1 MLLVRP
7 SIGEPHLMRFYLL
20 PILLACAVPA
30 LAQTPPAPVRQP
42 VTITVPAA
50 APKDVESIDAIIAA
64 LYDVISG
71 PAGKA
76 RDWNR
81 MRSLFIP
88 GGRLMPTGV
97 RDGGEVGMRLLE
109 VNDYIAMSGELLVKK
124 GFHERELA
132 RRTDQFGHIAHV
144 FSTYEGRMDIEPTI
158 LRGINSIQLMN
169 DGKRWW
175 VVSVFWEAEH
185 PGLTLPQRY
194 LPGSTNA
201 AADAP

>member
-1 MLLVRP
+1 
-7 SIGEPHLMRFYLL
+7 MRSQL
-20 PILLACAVPA
+20 LLALALSFVVPA
-30 LAQTPPAPVRQP
+30 FAQSPPTTNPHP
-42 VTITVPAA
+42 VTITVPSA

-71 PAGKA
+71 PAGQA

-88 GGRLMPTGV
+88 GARMMPAGV
-97 RDGGEVGMRLLE
+97 RAGGEVGMRLLE

-124 GFHERELA
+124 GFSEHELA
-132 RRTDQFGHIAHV
+132 RRTEQFGHIAHV
-144 FSTYEGRMDIEPTI
+144 FSTYEGRMATEPTV
-158 LRGINSIQLMN
+158 LRGINSIQLLN

-185 PGLTLPQRY
+185 GDLKLPQHY
-194 LPGSTNA
+194 LPGKADTA
-201 AADAP
+201 AKASP